1 MAHGEEPESA
11 DDGLRGE
18 PRGEREPRG
27 EHGGEDEP
35 GTQLSMI
42 MRAPRTGFLLS
53 AKRVSCKFWV
63 HLRDTCST
71 SNGFLVQRSSAPT
84 THQPIRHPPAGHVY
98 DYPTPGAAAFA
109 FTPLPPL
116 PLHHCLRLRRQILP

>member
-1 MAHGEEPESA
+1 MAHGEAAESS

-42 MRAPRTGFLLS
+42 MRAQDRVPLS
-53 AKRVSCKFWV
+53 ASVCKY
-63 HLRDTCST
+63 
-71 SNGFLVQRSSAPT
+71 RSM
-84 THQPIRHPPAGHVY
+84 G
-98 DYPTPGAAAFA
+98 
-109 FTPLPPL
+109 
-116 PLHHCLRLRRQILP
+116 

>member
-1 MAHGEEPESA
+1 MAHGEAAESA

-42 MRAPRTGFLLS
+42 MRAPGQGSSCPAS
-53 AKRVSCKFWV
+53 AWKFWV
-63 HLRDTCST
+63 QIRDKS
-71 SNGFLVQRSSAPT
+71 GRISSPKALTPT

-98 DYPTPGAAAFA
+98 DYLGAAAFA

-116 PLHHCLRLRRQILP
+116 SLHHCLRLRRQILP

>member
-1 MAHGEEPESA
+1 MAHGEAPESA

-42 MRAPRTGFLLS
+42 MRAPGPGVLLSRERFAKFWAQIRDFFTGFLLE
-53 AKRVSCKFWV
+53 
-63 HLRDTCST
+63 
-71 SNGFLVQRSSAPT
+71 RSSPPT

-98 DYPTPGAAAFA
+98 DYPPPGAAAFA
-109 FTPLPPL
+109 FTPLAPL
-116 PLHHCLRLRRQILP
+116 PLHHCLRLRRQVLP

>member
-1 MAHGEEPESA
+1 MAHGEAAESA

-42 MRAPRTGFLLS
+42 NARARTGFLLS
-53 AKRVSCKFWV
+53 ASVQVWGESNGTRS
-63 HLRDTCST
+63 R
-71 SNGFLVQRSSAPT
+71 NGFLVQRSSPPT

-98 DYPTPGAAAFA
+98 DYLGAAAFA
-109 FTPLPPL
+109 FTPLPSAAP
-116 PLHHCLRLRRQILP
+116 PDSSVTET

>member
-1 MAHGEEPESA
+1 MAHGEAAESS

-42 MRAPRTGFLLS
+42 ARARTGFLLS
-53 AKRVSCKFWV
+53 ACASM
-63 HLRDTCST
+63 
-71 SNGFLVQRSSAPT
+71 G
-84 THQPIRHPPAGHVY
+84 
-98 DYPTPGAAAFA
+98 
-109 FTPLPPL
+109 
-116 PLHHCLRLRRQILP
+116 